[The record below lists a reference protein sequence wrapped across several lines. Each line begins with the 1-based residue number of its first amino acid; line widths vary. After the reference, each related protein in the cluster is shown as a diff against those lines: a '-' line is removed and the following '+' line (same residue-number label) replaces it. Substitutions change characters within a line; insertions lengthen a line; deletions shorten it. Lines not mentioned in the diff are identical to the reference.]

1 MIRKLLVKISALILA
16 VIFSVSSLT
25 VSAEALTPTQYLS
38 GTLNKNVYWYYN
50 KKSKKLSLYG
60 EGAAVSE
67 TQWQNSYPWSDFASS
82 IKTVEIE
89 NGITEI
95 GAFAF
100 NSAKKLKTVTASDS
114 VKKVGAYAFS
124 NTKWLSQQKDGGVYI
139 GRCLYVWKGDIPLGS
154 PSFKK
159 NTYSIS
165 DYAFSNNESLMS
177 LTIPSS
183 IKKIGNNA
191 FIWCENL
198 KTVAFKKGANSLG
211 ESAFSNCTSLQS
223 VILPTSLKKIP
234 SFAFSECTSLK
245 SVTLPSKVTTL
256 APYAFYGCSRL
267 ATVSLSKSLKALSA
281 ETFYACTSLKEIKI
295 PEGNKYFSTDNK
307 GVLYNQKKTKLY
319 LIPIGKKL
327 TSYKINTKTTT
338 IASSAFADNASL
350 KKLTLSKKL
359 RTIGEGA
366 FSGCTRLRT
375 ISSAPNVTKMDNTAV
390 SDTLWYRNQ
399 TGLIYFGKVL
409 LDFNGYMAENT
420 WLKIKEGTV
429 SVASYAMA
437 DKPNLTSITFPE
449 SLETIGNHAF
459 ALCTGLDNVVIPAT
473 VKSIGQGAFRDCTGF
488 GKITVLNPFCKIDT
502 SFNLVFPGNASVYC
516 HRYSTAAEAALAGNC
531 TVYYLAY
538 IDIETLDVLIKN
550 ISSPKP
556 TVVLSYYGN
565 KLKEGVHY
573 DVSYNYY
580 SSGRYNTAVVTA
592 REGSSCFTGRFIL
605 DLNTGEISN

>member
-1 MIRKLLVKISALILA
+1 MSGEKLKKLLAFVF
-16 VIFSVSSLT
+16 VFIFTLSTFT
-25 VSAEALTPTQYLS
+25 VSAEALTPGQDLS
-38 GTLNKNVYWYYN
+38 GTLNKTVCWYYN
-50 KKSKKLSLYG
+50 KRSKKLSIYG

-82 IKTVEIE
+82 IKTVDIQ

-100 NSAKKLKTVTASDS
+100 NGAKKLKTVTAANS

-139 GRCLYVWKGDIPLGS
+139 GRCLYSWKGDIPLGS

-165 DYAFSNNESLMS
+165 DYAFSNNTSLTS
-177 LTIPSS
+177 LTIPAS

-198 KTVAFKKGANSLG
+198 KTVTFKKGVNSLG
-211 ESAFSNCTSLQS
+211 ESVFSNCSSLQS
-223 VILPTSLKKIP
+223 VILPSSLKKIP
-234 SFAFSECTSLK
+234 SFTFSDCVKLK
-245 SVTLPSKVTTL
+245 TVTLPSKVTTVSEF
-256 APYAFYGCSRL
+256 AFYNCKGL
-267 ATVSLSKSLKALSA
+267 TTISLSKNLKTLYA
-281 ETFYACTSLKEIKI
+281 ETFSGCTALKNIKI
-295 PEGNKYFSTDNK
+295 PEGNKYFSTDGK
-307 GVLYNQKKTKLY
+307 GVLYNKKKTKLY

-327 TSYKINTKTTT
+327 SSYKLSTKTTT
-338 IASSAFADNASL
+338 IVSGAFADNTYL
-350 KKLTLSKKL
+350 KKLTLPKKL
-359 RTIGEGA
+359 RTIGVGA
-366 FSGCTRLRT
+366 FSGCTKLKT
-375 ISSAPNVTKMDNTAV
+375 ISSAPNVTKMDNTAI
-390 SDTLWYRNQ
+390 SDTPWFKNKS
-399 TGLIYFGKVL
+399 GLIYFGKVL
-409 LDFNGYMAENT
+409 LDFNGYMADNT
-420 WLKIKEGTV
+420 WLRIKDGTV
-429 SVASYAMA
+429 SVASYALSGES
-437 DKPNLTSITFPE
+437 NLSNITFPE
-449 SLETIGNHAF
+449 SLETIGDHAF

-516 HRYSTAAEAALAGNC
+516 HRYSTAEEAALAGNC
-531 TVYYLAY
+531 TVYYLGY

-550 ISSPKP
+550 TSSSKP

-580 SSGRYNTAVVTA
+580 YGGTYNNAVVTA
-592 REGSSCFTGRFIL
+592 RDQSTCFTGNFIL
-605 DLNTGEISN
+605 NLDTGAIS